1 MTDRESKICTAA
13 REAVRSSP
21 QTLKE
26 VAEFV
31 NRFIVQHRL
40 GNPMTEAGVG
50 AVVGKYGRATL
61 KQFTRDGAS
70 WLESVESSPS
80 N

>member
-21 QTLKE
+21 QTLKH

-31 NRFIVQHRL
+31 NKFIMQHRL
-40 GNPMTEAGVG
+40 GNPITESGVG

-61 KQFTRDGAS
+61 KQFTRDGAL
-70 WLESVESSPS
+70 WVESVPSSD
-80 N
+80 